1 MPSTGQA
8 IKVGD
13 IWTNILSSET
23 GENVNYI
30 EVSQFADGTEMSDSK
45 LDNVIYRKKGD
56 LYLRQAFDL
65 TKSRTLTVDT
75 INDIRNMS
83 LQNIILLKLGYYNK
97 VTTKGYYSDS
107 DGGAASYSLME
118 NIGSDD
124 GFMTINAENTVLT
137 ISLSIIQEDS
147 LSTKQAGVK
156 GDGIVD
162 DTSRMQVFISSF
174 AAFVYSPIISGN
186 IRFRSKL
193 VFDGT
198 GVKFDTIKF
207 DCKFR
212 SDFESTDEVVR
223 FLNFGYKTFTGT
235 LVVYGKGDFDY
246 STRKNY
252 DGVVFENCAR
262 LIMEYL
268 DVRTFQNYGVR
279 IEAESPKSNTL
290 LTINKL
296 RTAYCGSMKDSRL
309 LTSKLLSY
317 ENLGSV
323 NSLAQYSTITL
334 DIDFVSEPND
344 NFILIGERI
353 HQIKEKTGTKQYKVF
368 PWVDTTSVIGTT
380 DCYALT
386 GGGLKTQGG
395 DTTVIRIGDM
405 DAIYC
410 GVGYRCSAIYPGIT
424 ANFVSQFCGVGFAL
438 GRQID
443 SAALGGSMGSG
454 YFENNSYDIVK
465 VTVALSGYTVL
476 ANTALNM
483 KKVATLFAAD
493 TLNNANQYHLDSM
506 IICKDGYAYQDFES
520 SDSSATSLRF
530 TPTASHIRLVKTNT
544 HNINL
549 TGDDDVSRLFRG
561 DFGIII
567 ATGAGNALT
576 PTGSYTFTPASDAR
590 INGMALGAPLVVSG
604 MTSATLF
611 FVQRLKYNN
620 TWKVWHMSLED
631 YVSATTSKTGLVKK
645 SAALTAGQPS
655 ETAPST
661 YDPIYIKTMRDRVED
676 LIQKLKD
683 AGIQT

>member
-45 LDNVIYRKKGD
+45 LDNVIYRKKGS
-56 LYLRQAFDL
+56 LYLRQALDL
-65 TKSRTLTVDT
+65 TKSRTLTVNT
-75 INDIRNMS
+75 VNDIRYMS
-83 LQNIILLKLGYYNK
+83 LQNIILLKLGYYDK
-97 VTTKGYYSDS
+97 VITKGYYSDS
-107 DGGAASYSLME
+107 DGGSASYYIME
-118 NIGSDD
+118 SIGVDD
-124 GFMTINAENTVLT
+124 GFMTINAVNTVLT
-137 ISLSIIQEDS
+137 VSLSLIQEDS
-147 LSTKQAGVK
+147 ISTKQAGVK
-156 GDGIVD
+156 GDGVAD
-162 DTSRMQVFISSF
+162 DTSCMQVFISSF
-174 AAFVYSPIISGN
+174 ANLVFSPIISGN
-186 IRFRSKL
+186 IRITSKL
-193 VFDGT
+193 VFNGA
-198 GVKFDTIKF
+198 GAKFNTIKF
-207 DCKFR
+207 DCRFI
-212 SDFESTDEVVR
+212 SDFESSDEIVR
-223 FLNFGYKTFTGT
+223 FFNFGYKTFTGT
-235 LVVYGKGDFDY
+235 IRVDGKGDFGYD
-246 STRKNY
+246 TRKNY

-262 LIMEYL
+262 LTVDYL
-268 DVRTFQNYGVR
+268 DVRTVQNYGVR
-279 IEAESPKSNTL
+279 IESFAPSSNTL

-296 RTAYCGSMKDSRL
+296 RTAYCGSMKDARL
-309 LTSKLLSY
+309 LTSKLLAY
-317 ENLGSV
+317 ENSGPV
-323 NSLAQYSTITL
+323 NSHAQYATITL

-344 NFILIGERI
+344 NFIIINERI
-353 HQIKEKTGTKQYKVF
+353 HQIKEKTGTNQYKIF

-386 GGGLKTQGG
+386 GGGLKTFGG
-395 DTTVIRIGDM
+395 DTSCIRIGDM

-410 GVGYRCSAIYPGIT
+410 GVGYRCVATYPGVIT
-424 ANFVSQFCGVGFAL
+424 NFVSQFCGVGLAL

-443 SAALGGSMGSG
+443 SASLGGSMNFG
-454 YFENNSYDIVK
+454 YFEGNSYDIVK
-465 VTVALSGYTVL
+465 VTLATSGYTVL
-476 ANTALNM
+476 ANTALDM
-483 KKVATLFAAD
+483 KKTVTLYAAN
-493 TLNNANQYHLDSM
+493 TLNAANQYHLDSM
-506 IICKDGYAYQDFES
+506 IVCKDGYTYQDFES

-561 DFGIII
+561 DFGMII
-567 ATGAGNALT
+567 ATGSGNALT
-576 PTGSYTFTPASDAR
+576 PTGSYTFTPASDSR

-645 SAALTAGQPS
+645 SAALTASQPS
-655 ETAPST
+655 DTAPST
-661 YDPIYIKTMRDRVED
+661 YDATYIKTLRDRVED
-676 LIQKLKD
+676 LIQKLQT